1 VSDVHARPAP
11 QAEPC
16 GARFMIEKG
25 TGRV

>member
-16 GARFMIEKG
+16 GARFMIENASR
-25 TGRV
+25 RV